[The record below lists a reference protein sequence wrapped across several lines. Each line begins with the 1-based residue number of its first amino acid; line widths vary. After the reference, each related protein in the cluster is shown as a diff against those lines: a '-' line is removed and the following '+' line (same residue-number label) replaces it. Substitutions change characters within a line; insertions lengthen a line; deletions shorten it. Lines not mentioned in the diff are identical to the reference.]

1 MGGRDGWDQ
10 VREIRE
16 GVPMF
21 ARGDGGGCLWWS
33 SHLPMVRTERSCMS
47 PAALVRSGRW
57 MISPWGTVSSIAT
70 SPCAYKSVSHFRILT
85 REN

>member
-1 MGGRDGWDQ
+1 MDGLFARSD
-10 VREIRE
+10 E

-47 PAALVRSGRW
+47 PAALARSGRW

-70 SPCAYKSVSHFRILT
+70 APCAYKSVSHFRILT

>member
-1 MGGRDGWDQ
+1 MDGAI
-10 VREIRE
+10 VRSYE

-47 PAALVRSGRW
+47 PAALARSGRW

-70 SPCAYKSVSHFRILT
+70 APCAYKSVSLSYFD
-85 REN
+85 EN